1 MPKRRRTST
10 DAAAG
15 RRSRMGK
22 KARRELDPIDK
33 KCALVATALRKH
45 RAVPEVVGAMFGDVI
60 PFSLALFKEERH
72 AYQQG
77 MVEAVER
84 EMLKLDE
91 ALESALVQAKHNL
104 EKTKA
109 GKEVNAA
116 KRAAMEAKLALQS
129 RETYDKKMALAQAA
143 MVFRRA
149 KEGLA
154 EAEAKQ
160 KACNKELEEVAFKHE
175 ALSQAISEVLEPL
188 KEGTMDKDKVPA
200 ASATLI
206 PTLQCYFEIEESLV
220 PAIPTVLSKEP
231 STRGPFDTM
240 AAVQLEE
247 QAKKAVADFAA
258 AIKGG
263 EAMKE
268 QRAAAVAEAAEVLK
282 AARDAQRVSAGAF
295 TAAKDEERAMEAA
308 VLSAKM
314 PLKGFSFEKLGK
326 TKLLWRAEETLK
338 NFREGPLVAFKEL
351 SSRSKPPA
359 EEAPAEAVPVE
370 PAAEPAEVE
379 VLAEPAAAAV
389 A

>member
-1 MPKRRRTST
+1 
-10 DAAAG
+10 
-15 RRSRMGK
+15 MGK